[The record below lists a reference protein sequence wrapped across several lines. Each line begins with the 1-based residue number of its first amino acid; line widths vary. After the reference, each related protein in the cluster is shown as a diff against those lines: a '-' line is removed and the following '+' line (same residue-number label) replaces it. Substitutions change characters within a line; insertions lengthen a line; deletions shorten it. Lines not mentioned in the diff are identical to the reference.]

1 MQSAKLSNT
10 TKLTPR
16 KNVNLIDFHL
26 NLLYLDESPRGKKD
40 FGQISIRKKQTQAVK
55 EYISAII

>member
-26 NLLYLDESPRGKKD
+26 NLLYLGESLEEKRTSVR
-40 FGQISIRKKQTQAVK
+40 FQFEKQTQAVK